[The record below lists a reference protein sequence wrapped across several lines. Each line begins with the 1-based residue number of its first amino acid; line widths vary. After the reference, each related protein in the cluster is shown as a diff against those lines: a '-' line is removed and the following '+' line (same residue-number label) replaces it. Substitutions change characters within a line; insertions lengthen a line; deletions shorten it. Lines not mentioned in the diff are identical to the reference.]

1 MFTKPVFITP
11 GSFIVIVFFNNVWV
25 FCLALILITREIR
38 VSRNLTKLKSRSSK
52 KNIGNKA
59 KRISIFKKK
68 NKRTNEIKNKK
79 KDNMMRQ

>member
-38 VSRNLTKLKSRSSK
+38 VSQNLTKLKSRPSK

-59 KRISIFKKK
+59 KRINIFKKK
-68 NKRTNEIKNKK
+68 QANKRNKK
-79 KDNMMRQ
+79 QKER

>member
-38 VSRNLTKLKSRSSK
+38 NLTKLKSRPSK

-59 KRISIFKKK
+59 KRIKIKKK
-68 NKRTNEIKNKK
+68 TSKQTK
-79 KDNMMRQ
+79 